1 MFLVSICNEHFFARG
16 LHIDLKAP
24 LTHGWLCAVKL
35 TELAADYQ
43 DEHATA
49 TQTTELLEMETA
61 ERIQLDKEVK
71 DLQVWFQQF
80 RGCSLDVV

>member
-1 MFLVSICNEHFFARG
+1 
-16 LHIDLKAP
+16 
-24 LTHGWLCAVKL
+24 VKL

-61 ERIQLDKEVK
+61 ERIRLDKEVK
-71 DLQVWFQQF
+71 DLQV
-80 RGCSLDVV
+80 